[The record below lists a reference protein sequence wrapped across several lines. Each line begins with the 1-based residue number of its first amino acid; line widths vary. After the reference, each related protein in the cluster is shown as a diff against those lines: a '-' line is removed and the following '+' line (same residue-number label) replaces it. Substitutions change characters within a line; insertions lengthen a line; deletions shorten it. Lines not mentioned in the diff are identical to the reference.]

1 MSCVIAGDRGIAALR
16 FAGDLSYH
24 QCSIFLPS
32 LGPIRAVGGGE
43 RSQCVGSW
51 MGCVA
56 EVAEPRASPRHRP
69 VGPVLRC
76 VGLWA
81 QSRPSAHIRACC
93 RACGAST
100 KHASFCHFNKGI
112 SLVSQWTGREYKNM
126 EKIFLGVIAGTTD
139 EQVIQAVRAVVDF
152 ISYARFKVHT
162 EISLERMDRA

>member
-43 RSQCVGSW
+43 RSLCVWSW

-69 VGPVLRC
+69 VGPALRRI
-76 VGLWA
+76 GLWA
-81 QSRPSAHIRACC
+81 LSCPSAHIRTCC
-93 RACGAST
+93 RARGAST
-100 KHASFCHFNKGI
+100 CWLRKLRHMEFALYLQRRWLSI
-112 SLVSQWTGREYKNM
+112 SLVSYTRYCSVLCKSSQ
-126 EKIFLGVIAGTTD
+126 LGVTW
-139 EQVIQAVRAVVDF
+139 AVVLVTLL
-152 ISYARFKVHT
+152 ISAT
-162 EISLERMDRA
+162 

>member
-1 MSCVIAGDRGIAALR
+1 MSCVIAGDRGIAALQ

-43 RSQCVGSW
+43 RLLCVGSW

-69 VGPVLRC
+69 VGPALCC

-93 RACGAST
+93 RACGAS
-100 KHASFCHFNKGI
+100 AD
-112 SLVSQWTGREYKNM
+112 
-126 EKIFLGVIAGTTD
+126 VIAWWIQSFQPFDNSFNPAVNECSLYKGACD
-139 EQVIQAVRAVVDF
+139 DYLADPQVVFGDSVVG
-152 ISYARFKVHT
+152 
-162 EISLERMDRA
+162 